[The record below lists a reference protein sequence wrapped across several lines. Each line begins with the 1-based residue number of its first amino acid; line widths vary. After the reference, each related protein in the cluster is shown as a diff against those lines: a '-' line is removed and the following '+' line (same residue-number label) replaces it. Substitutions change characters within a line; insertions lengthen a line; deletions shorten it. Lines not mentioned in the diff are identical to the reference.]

1 MCAASGGPNEVPRIP
16 SKPPVAVAMIYP
28 MRVERPAR
36 SGEDFMPDT
45 GSTLPRRQ
53 LGRYLTEWR
62 SRAGMSQQRAA
73 ELLEI
78 GSSSLQRLERGLN
91 GRVQVREIQAACDVY
106 GIPDAEAEVLIAL
119 ARQANVKTWWYHADD
134 RIPIHFDG
142 YVRLEASAVELRAY
156 QPELVP
162 GLLQT
167 PDYIRGL
174 FTAHPENDVA
184 EHDRWIQLKKQR
196 QNNVTRKQ
204 RPVTLSTVVSE
215 SALRRV
221 SGSPQVM
228 AAQLRHLADMST
240 RPNVNLR
247 VLPFNAGFPR
257 GVSAGPFVILDF
269 GTTAT
274 GVPTEPTVVYLEGPM
289 VDMYLEE
296 PHDVQR
302 YHDLYTAIEQA
313 ALDAVGSRNLLRQ
326 IAREHTA

>member
-1 MCAASGGPNEVPRIP
+1 
-16 SKPPVAVAMIYP
+16 
-28 MRVERPAR
+28 
-36 SGEDFMPDT
+36 MPDT

-106 GIPDAEAEVLIAL
+106 GIPAAESEILIAL
-119 ARQANVKTWWYHADD
+119 ARQANVKTWWYQAGDQV
-134 RIPIHFDG
+134 PIHFDG
-142 YVRLEASAVELRAY
+142 YVRLEASAVELRSY

-167 PDYIRGL
+167 TDYTRGL
-174 FTAHPENDVA
+174 LSAHPQDDVT
-184 EHDRWIQLKKQR
+184 ERERWIQLKQQR
-196 QNNVTRKQ
+196 QVNVTRKQ
-204 RPVTLSTVVSE
+204 RPLALFTVVSE
-215 SALRRV
+215 AALRRV
-221 SGSPQVM
+221 AGNRQVM

-240 RPNVNLR
+240 RPNVSLR
-247 VLPFNAGFPR
+247 VLPFSAGFPR
-257 GVSAGPFVILDF
+257 GVAGGPFVILNF
-269 GTTAT
+269 GTTAA
-274 GVPTEPTVVYLEGPM
+274 GVPTEPTVVYLEGPI

-296 PHDVQR
+296 PNDVQR
-302 YHDLYTAIEQA
+302 YHDLYAAIEHA
-313 ALDAVGSRNLLRQ
+313 ALDAVESRNLLRQ